1 MFIDVGIVQP
11 SAMSHR
17 NKGPLVR
24 VQEYEKEKI
33 TKYTPI
39 AIEQDAGMMPS
50 IYESN
55 GGYGEQACNLL
66 EDIKRFAHE
75 EALAFAPSEVVRD
88 MMDAVSVDSD
98 SER

>member
-1 MFIDVGIVQP
+1 
-11 SAMSHR
+11 MSHR

-39 AIEQDAGMMPS
+39 AIQHDAGMMPD